1 MRLSKTVGLAHLAQT
16 AALAPDTCPSLTEEA
31 VRVTDGGTSGAAP
44 LQAWLQMGRWRQP
57 KKTGTLTFEMPVQLL
72 LDGGGS
78 IAAGETENCRP

>member
-1 MRLSKTVGLAHLAQT
+1 M
-16 AALAPDTCPSLTEEA
+16 
-31 VRVTDGGTSGAAP
+31 RVTDGGTSGAAP
-44 LQAWLQMGRWRQP
+44 LQAAPLQAWLQTGRWRQP